1 MRLVVTGGG
10 TGGHVFPAL
19 ETAQEAA
26 RRGCDV
32 RYFGSLRGIE
42 KAQCDKVGVVF
53 SGFASGPV
61 YKPLSP
67 RGFQSMVNL
76 LKATQAASRALS
88 QWRPDAV
95 FSTGGY
101 ASAPVVNAARKL
113 GIPYVL
119 HEQNTVPGRTNR
131 ILSKNAFAIA
141 TVFESTS
148 KWFGGC
154 RIERTGMPIR
164 KALRDSAQ
172 GRLPL
177 THSLEK
183 AAPIVLVMGGSQ
195 GAVALNDVALAT
207 AVRMASS
214 EVQWLHITGLSHFE
228 STSQSL
234 KRLAVNSNYTIKAY
248 LDAEEMASA
257 MFSCTVA
264 LCRSGAGTLAELAA
278 FRKPSV
284 LVPYPNAFGDHQRY
298 NALEFEEMGAAEVV
312 LQDNLVAGTL
322 EPRIHAWLNDPDR
335 VSAAESA
342 MSAWDIPDSVDRIL
356 GLIGETV
363 GKGAFVA

>member
-19 ETAQEAA
+19 ETAQEAS

-42 KAQCDKVGVVF
+42 RAQSEKVGIVF
-53 SGFASGPV
+53 SGFDSGPV
-61 YKPLSP
+61 YRPFSA
-67 RGFQSMVNL
+67 RGLQSMVGL
-76 LKATQAASRALS
+76 LKATQAASRALM
-88 QWRPDAV
+88 QWRPDSV

-131 ILSKNAFAIA
+131 LLSKGAFAVA

-148 KWFGGC
+148 KWFEGC

-172 GRLPL
+172 GTLPM

-195 GAVALNDVALAT
+195 GAVALNDIALAT

-214 EVQWLHITGLSHFE
+214 EVQWLHVTGLSHFE

-234 KRLAVNSNYTIKAY
+234 RRLAVTSNYTIKAY

-257 MFSCTVA
+257 LFSCSMAV
-264 LCRSGAGTLAELAA
+264 CRSGAGTLSELAA

-284 LVPYPNAFGDHQRY
+284 LVPYPDAFGDHQRF
-298 NALEFEEMGAAEVV
+298 NALEFEKFGGADVV
-312 LQDNLVAGTL
+312 LQNDLIAGTL
-322 EPRIHAWLNDPDR
+322 EPRIHAWLNDTEKQ
-335 VSAAESA
+335 AAA
-342 MSAWDIPDSVDRIL
+342 KAGLAGWDVPDSVDRIL
-356 GLIGETV
+356 ALIGETV